1 MNNAP
6 GKFTYQA
13 FGFKKEE
20 AIGGRNI
27 RRVVLVNLGNGA
39 YRHKE
44 KQEQTQDQVNKGDV
58 SGHNQTV
65 ANQGPSEI
73 KSGWRRPD
81 IPIFNTIHSN
91 FLIKLFSLRE
101 LSEPSELLLSLF

>member
-13 FGFKKEE
+13 FGFKEEE

-44 KQEQTQDQVNKGDV
+44 KQEQTQDQVK
-58 SGHNQTV
+58 
-65 ANQGPSEI
+65 
-73 KSGWRRPD
+73 
-81 IPIFNTIHSN
+81 
-91 FLIKLFSLRE
+91 
-101 LSEPSELLLSLF
+101 